1 MSIYD
6 NCPTIYSN
14 KVLCFSTIYI
24 RSISGGAQAEGIFIK
39 HLQSTDAADF
49 HHGGCNQG
57 QAQGNNIQYTLTFI
71 TYIELNELIPNSNDE
86 SAGGHLL
93 LTLLQLLDATPV

>member
-24 RSISGGAQAEGIFIK
+24 SSISGGAQAEGIFIK

-49 HHGGCNQG
+49 HHGGCN
-57 QAQGNNIQYTLTFI
+57 
-71 TYIELNELIPNSNDE
+71 
-86 SAGGHLL
+86 
-93 LTLLQLLDATPV
+93 